1 VRTIGG
7 GSRGSWDSREACLDR
22 TRGRVKLRPLG
33 SEAPP
38 VTAIGY
44 GGMHLSIEDRPPEA
58 QSLAVLRAVL
68 DAGVSLL
75 DTADVYCLDQ
85 HDIGHNERLITRAL
99 REWNGERSRVLVAT
113 KGGLVRPGGSWESDA
128 RPAQLR
134 AACDRSL
141 RALEVD
147 RIDLY
152 QLHAPDPRVPFAESI
167 GALAELR
174 QVGKIRWIGLSNVSV
189 GQIRTAESIVPITS
203 VQNRLNPF
211 FREAMTS
218 GVVSHCTGR
227 GIGFLAYS
235 PTGGGRLNRKL
246 LTHPVLQPMGA
257 RLGVS
262 AHALVLAWVLAQSPA
277 VIAIPSART
286 VEHALDSMHAA
297 DLTLSAVD
305 LAAID
310 QAEFATS
317 R

>member
-1 VRTIGG
+1 
-7 GSRGSWDSREACLDR
+7 
-22 TRGRVKLRPLG
+22 
-33 SEAPP
+33 
-38 VTAIGY
+38 
-44 GGMHLSIEDRPPEA
+44 M
-58 QSLAVLRAVL
+58 
-68 DAGVSLL
+68 
-75 DTADVYCLDQ
+75 
-85 HDIGHNERLITRAL
+85 
-99 REWNGERSRVLVAT
+99 
-113 KGGLVRPGGSWESDA
+113 
-128 RPAQLR
+128 
-134 AACDRSL
+134 
-141 RALEVD
+141 
-147 RIDLY
+147 
-152 QLHAPDPRVPFAESI
+152 
-167 GALAELR
+167 AELR
-174 QVGKIRWIGLSNVSV
+174 QEGKIRWVGLSNVSV

-262 AHALVLAWVLAQSPA
+262 AHVLVLAWVLAQSPA

-286 VEHALDSMHAA
+286 VEHALDSIHAA
-297 DLTLSAVD
+297 DFTLSASD

-310 QAEFATS
+310 QAEFATG